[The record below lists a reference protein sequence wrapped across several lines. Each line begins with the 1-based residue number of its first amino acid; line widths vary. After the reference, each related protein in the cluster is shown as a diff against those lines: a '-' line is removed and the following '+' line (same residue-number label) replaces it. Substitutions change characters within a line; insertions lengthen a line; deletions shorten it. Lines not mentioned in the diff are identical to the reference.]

1 MNTQPYLAAF
11 RRIAVALVLLPVL
24 AALSL
29 RAQTTPNPPGQIS
42 YQGFLVD
49 ANGLALAT
57 NAPVNYDVIFRL
69 WTASSGGSNLWAEL
83 QTVTVDRG
91 YFSVMLGQGSSFDV
105 PWTNNLTSFFTN
117 LDASDRYVEI
127 TVRGLPGGDTVI
139 QPRLRLLASPYSFL
153 AFDSRNSD
161 RLQGYDWSSVFTDT
175 GNPITGTIPGSKIAA
190 GAIGATQ
197 IAAGAVGSAQI
208 ASNAV
213 GAAQIAAGAVGATQI
228 AAGAVGNSQIAAG
241 SVSDYQLSPPLSL
254 SANASGFYWFGGYDP
269 GYVLSL
275 TNTSTGLFAGD
286 GLIVGGATAI
296 AAYSQSG
303 TRAYIAGSSGSSFYG
318 TSGNGTSATL
328 AGTSGGAFSI
338 SGYSANLANS
348 TSAATFNNS
357 AGPTATLAGGYG
369 GVFQNGTGIAYL
381 GAGVWSAFFYGGP
394 VYMDQGLSVHGT
406 LSKSAGSFKI
416 DHPLDPANKYL
427 YHSFVESPDM
437 KNIYDG
443 VIVLDAQG
451 EAVVEMPT
459 WFQALNQDFRY
470 QLTAMG
476 GPGPNLYIA
485 EEVSQNHFKIA
496 GGAAGLKVSWQVTGV
511 RHDAYANAHRIPIE
525 EDKAAE
531 LRGSYLHPVEYGQPA
546 EKGISPLAEAKATT
560 SQK

>member
-1 MNTQPYLAAF
+1 MNTQPYFTAL
-11 RRIAVALVLLPVL
+11 RRIAIALLLLPGL
-24 AALSL
+24 ASL
-29 RAQTTPNPPGQIS
+29 RLAAQTTPNPPGQIS

-49 ANGLALAT
+49 ANGLALGT
-57 NAPVNYDVIFRL
+57 NTPVNYDVIFRL
-69 WTASSGGSNLWAEL
+69 WNASSGGSNLWAEL

-105 PWTNNLTSFFTN
+105 PWTNNLTAFFTN
-117 LDASDRYVEI
+117 LDASDRYIEI

-153 AFDSRNSD
+153 SFDSRNSD
-161 RLQGYDWSSVFTDT
+161 RLGGYDWSAVFTDT

-190 GAIGATQ
+190 GAIGASQIAYGAVGSAQIATNSISSAQIEAGAVGTTQ
-197 IAAGAVGSAQI
+197 IAAGAVGTA
-208 ASNAV
+208 
-213 GAAQIAAGAVGATQI
+213 
-228 AAGAVGNSQIAAG
+228 QIAAG
-241 SVSDYQLSPPLSL
+241 SVYDYQLAPPLSL
-254 SANASGFYWFGGYDP
+254 SADAGGFFGLGGYIP
-269 GYVLSL
+269 GSVLAL
-275 TNTSTGLFAGD
+275 TNTSTGFYAGD
-286 GLIVGGATAI
+286 GLLVGGATAI
-296 AAYSQSG
+296 AAYAQSG
-303 TRAYIAGSSGSSFYG
+303 ARAYIAGSGGSSFYG
-318 TSGNGTSATL
+318 PTGDGTSATI
-328 AGTSGGAFSI
+328 AGANGGTFSI
-338 SGYSANLANS
+338 SGYSASLANS
-348 TSAATFNNS
+348 TSAATFTSS

-369 GVFQNGTGIAYL
+369 GVFQSGTGIAYL

-443 VIVLDAQG
+443 VIVLDGNG
-451 EAVVEMPT
+451 EAQVEMPA

-470 QLTAMG
+470 QLTAIG

-485 EEVSQNHFKIA
+485 EEVTGNHFKIA

-511 RHDAYANAHRIPIE
+511 RHDAYANAHRIPVE
-525 EDKAAE
+525 EEKPVAQQ
-531 LRGSYLHPVEYGQPA
+531 GTYLHPVEQGQPA
-546 EKGISPLAEAKATT
+546 EKGLSPLAETKTPG
-560 SQK
+560 SQQ

>member
-1 MNTQPYLAAF
+1 
-11 RRIAVALVLLPVL
+11 
-24 AALSL
+24 
-29 RAQTTPNPPGQIS
+29 
-42 YQGFLVD
+42 
-49 ANGLALAT
+49 
-57 NAPVNYDVIFRL
+57 
-69 WTASSGGSNLWAEL
+69 
-83 QTVTVDRG
+83 
-91 YFSVMLGQGSSFDV
+91 
-105 PWTNNLTSFFTN
+105 
-117 LDASDRYVEI
+117 
-127 TVRGLPGGDTVI
+127 
-139 QPRLRLLASPYSFL
+139 
-153 AFDSRNSD
+153 
-161 RLQGYDWSSVFTDT
+161 
-175 GNPITGTIPGSKIAA
+175 
-190 GAIGATQ
+190 
-197 IAAGAVGSAQI
+197 
-208 ASNAV
+208 
-213 GAAQIAAGAVGATQI
+213 
-228 AAGAVGNSQIAAG
+228 
-241 SVSDYQLSPPLSL
+241 
-254 SANASGFYWFGGYDP
+254 
-269 GYVLSL
+269 
-275 TNTSTGLFAGD
+275 
-286 GLIVGGATAI
+286 
-296 AAYSQSG
+296 
-303 TRAYIAGSSGSSFYG
+303 
-318 TSGNGTSATL
+318 
-328 AGTSGGAFSI
+328 
-338 SGYSANLANS
+338 
-348 TSAATFNNS
+348 
-357 AGPTATLAGGYG
+357 
-369 GVFQNGTGIAYL
+369 
-381 GAGVWSAFFYGGP
+381 

-546 EKGISPLAEAKATT
+546 AKGISPLAEAKATT